1 MHGSLP
7 WDARIGLHPVFSKIM
22 AVDLLSRIKQSPALC
37 DGAMGTLLY
46 AKGIFINRSYDE
58 LNLSQPD
65 LIRGIHHEYL
75 QAGAEIIET
84 NTFGAN
90 SFRLARHSLADKVR
104 DINRTG
110 GRLAREAAKSFDVW
124 VAGSVGPL
132 GTRIEPLG
140 KTSFQEAR
148 DAFRDQIKA
157 LVEGGVD
164 LLILETF
171 GYLEEIHQAILAARE
186 VAPSVPLVA
195 QVTIDE
201 DGNCLD
207 GSAPE
212 TFAPKLAEWG
222 ADVIGCNCSVGP
234 VAMLEAIER
243 VRAATSLPL
252 AAQPN
257 AGIPRSVDG
266 RNIYLCSPEYM
277 ASYARKFVAAGVRV
291 VGGCCGTTPDHIR
304 VMKSALRAG
313 EARGKNNSARVSG
326 GPAPKATPAVPIEKR
341 SALGSKLAR
350 GEFVTMVEIV
360 PPKGTDI
367 SKEVEGARFLKS
379 VGVDAVNIP
388 DSPRASAR
396 MSNQALS
403 LLIQREVGIDA
414 ILHYTCRDRNVLC
427 IQSDLLGAAAVG
439 IRNLICITGDPPKM
453 GNYPDATAVFD
464 VDAIGLVNIVRSLNH
479 GLDLGGNPIGTGT
492 EFVIGVGANPGLTD
506 LDEEIR
512 RFEYKVEAGAE
523 YAVTQPVFDLRLL
536 ENFLR
541 RIEHC
546 RIPVVA
552 GIWPLVSVRNAEFMK
567 NELRVSVPDSVLER
581 MARAQTPEL
590 ARAEGVAIA
599 REMLIAARQM
609 VQGAQISAP
618 MSRYSSAVDV
628 LEALGEPPTAASA

>member
-1 MHGSLP
+1 
-7 WDARIGLHPVFSKIM
+7 M
-22 AVDLLSRIKQSPALC
+22 AGDLLTRLKKTPVLC

-46 AKGIFINRSYDE
+46 AKGIFINRCYDE

-65 LIRGIHHEYL
+65 LIRGVHHEYL

-90 SFRLARHSLADKVR
+90 SFRLARHSMADRVH
-104 DINRTG
+104 DINLAGARV
-110 GRLAREAAKSFDVW
+110 AREAAKSFDVW

-132 GTRIEPLG
+132 GIRIEPLG
-140 KTSFQEAR
+140 KTSFEEAR
-148 DAFRDQIKA
+148 AAFRGQIAA

-171 GYLEEIHQAILAARE
+171 GYLEELHQAILAARD
-186 VAPSVPLVA
+186 VNPKIPVVA
-195 QVTIDE
+195 QVTTDE

-207 GSAPE
+207 GSTPE
-212 TFAPKLAEWG
+212 TFAPRLAEWG
-222 ADVIGCNCSVGP
+222 ADVVGCNCSVGP
-234 VAMLEAIER
+234 VDMLDAVER

-252 AAQPN
+252 SAQPN
-257 AGIPRSVDG
+257 AGVPRSVEG

-277 ASYARKFVAAGVRV
+277 ASYARKFVAAGVRL
-291 VGGCCGTTPDHIR
+291 VGGCCGTTPEHIR

-313 EARGKNNSARVSG
+313 EARAKVAATQVKGATT
-326 GPAPKATPAVPIEKR
+326 PAAIPAVPLEKR
-341 SALGSKLAR
+341 SQLGAKIAAH
-350 GEFVTMVEIV
+350 EFLTMVEIV

-367 SKEVEGARFLKS
+367 RKEIEGARFLKS
-379 VGVDAVNIP
+379 VGVDGINIP

-403 LLIQREVGIDA
+403 LLVQQEVGIEA
-414 ILHYTCRDRNVLC
+414 VLHYTCRDRNVLC
-427 IQSDLLGAAAVG
+427 IQSDLLGAAATG

-464 VDAIGLVNIVRSLNH
+464 VDAIGLVNIVHNLNR
-479 GLDLGGNPIGTGT
+479 GLDIGGNPIGAGT
-492 EFVIGVGANPGLTD
+492 SFVIGVGANPGVLN

-523 YAVTQPVFDLRLL
+523 YAVTQPVFDLSLM
-536 ENFLR
+536 EAFLR

-567 NELRVSVPDSVLER
+567 NELRVSVPDSILER
-581 MARAQTPEL
+581 MARAKNPEA
-590 ARAEGVAIA
+590 AREEGVHIA
-599 REMLIAARQM
+599 REMLTAVRDM

-618 MSRYSSAVDV
+618 LGRYASAVDV
-628 LEALGEPPTAASA
+628 LEALGSSRPATV